1 MLKNGVVLSP
11 SQLMVLNEGNENA
24 HLSKFSSVEDHSN
37 QLAVLVVESRSSSIN
52 AQKEDMKMELASNSC
67 NIATKYSETPTSSTS
82 SSSTSSPSNTRCSSL
97 MTPADGQNTNWDDN
111 LHR

>member
-11 SQLMVLNEGNENA
+11 SQLMVLNERNENA
-24 HLSKFSSVEDHSN
+24 RLSKFPHAEHSSN
-37 QLAVLVVESRSSSIN
+37 QLAVVVVESRSSSTN
-52 AQKEDMKMELASNSC
+52 AKKADIKMELSDNSC

-82 SSSTSSPSNTRCSSL
+82 SSSTSSPLNIRCASL
-97 MTPADGQNTNWDDN
+97 MKPDGQNATWDEK